1 MLLNSTHTTP
11 SVMPQRIAIVLAGL
25 LWAVGSAYLVQS
37 ELRHAEL
44 DYVAIAAIPLVWAV
58 VIALP
63 ILAHHALR
71 EGRLGAAAM
80 LSIAAVVGSA
90 YTLNGT
96 IGRQAEKT
104 ETAVLEAEASGEG
117 RKLLED
123 ELKRTKISLDDAHRE
138 TRLACK
144 SKSWTDNC
152 QGMERREK
160 AYQARVDQLVA
171 AIGDAPAAKPKASG
185 NRRVTE
191 ALVLISG
198 KPASVVEPWVS
209 AFGDSLLGL
218 LLELGAL
225 ALGFYG
231 CSPARTPVARSAP
244 KGSEPSGG
252 KDVETAQPALPAP
265 MVPLMAAEAKA
276 EPAVFDEDTAAVL
289 KALKGRQAAM
299 TNEELRAAIGRSKG
313 QTSKVVTKAERAG
326 LVTRERNG
334 REVQIRLNSEAPT
347 LH

>member
-1 MLLNSTHTTP
+1 MLVTNSNTTT
-11 SVMPQRIAIVLAGL
+11 SAMPQRIALVLAGL

-37 ELRHAEL
+37 ELRHAEP
-44 DYVAIAAIPLVWAV
+44 DYVVIAATPLVWAV

-71 EGRLGAAAM
+71 DGRMVAAA
-80 LSIAAVVGSA
+80 LLTIAAVVGSA
-90 YTLNGT
+90 YTLTGT
-96 IGRQAEKT
+96 IGRQAERT

-123 ELKRTKISLDDAHRE
+123 ELKRTQISLDAAHRE
-138 TRLACK
+138 ARAACK

-160 AYQARVDQLVA
+160 AYQARVDQLVG

-198 KPASVVEPWVS
+198 KPTSVIEPWVS

-231 CSPARTPVARSAP
+231 CGPSRTPARSAP

-252 KDVETAQPALPAP
+252 KKVEKAMPALPSPVETVLAS
-265 MVPLMAAEAKA
+265 ETKA
-276 EPAVFDEDTAAVL
+276 EPAMFDEDTAAVL

-334 REVQIRLNSEAPT
+334 REVQIRLSPQAPT